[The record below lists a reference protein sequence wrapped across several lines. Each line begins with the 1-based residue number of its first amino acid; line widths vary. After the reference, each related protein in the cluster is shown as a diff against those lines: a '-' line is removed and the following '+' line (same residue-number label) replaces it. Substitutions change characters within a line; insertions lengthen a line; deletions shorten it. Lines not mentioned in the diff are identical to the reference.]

1 MPRVMLDE
9 AMVEKLLRLQEPVEF
24 CDGAGHILG
33 VFHPRLDVGTQLP
46 EGMECPLTEDELE
59 RRRRSAEPR
68 STTREVLRYLE
79 GL

>member
-1 MPRVMLDE
+1 MPRIVLDE
-9 AMVEKLLRLQEPVEF
+9 ATVEKLLRLQEPVEF
-24 CDGAGHILG
+24 CDGDGHILG

-46 EGMECPLTEDELE
+46 EGLECPLSEEELG
-59 RRRRSAEPR
+59 RRRRSTEPR